1 VAGKLQAEIA
11 QSKPFESIEAEA
23 FLNLA
28 KTADVLQQSLE
39 DVLKP
44 YGISHTQYNVLRILR
59 GAGPAGLSCREIA
72 ERMISHDPDVTRLL
86 DRMEKAGHVTRDRAT
101 TDRRVVLTHITPAG
115 LKLIDQVDQPMQA
128 ALRKN
133 LGHVD
138 KKRLAT
144 LIDVLELIR
153 K

>member
-1 VAGKLQAEIA
+1 MAGKLQAEIA

>member
-115 LKLIDQVDQPMQA
+115 LKLIDQLDQPMQA